1 MVLNLNSI
9 RKSYRTNEGNVSVLN
24 DVSLTLLAGE
34 TLALRGESG
43 SGKSTL
49 LHIAGAL
56 ELPDTG
62 SVEIDGKELS
72 KMDDTGRAAV
82 RRKDIAIIFQH
93 FNLIPSLN
101 VAANINFQANLSGPV
116 DKIKLEK
123 IRVVMGPGGK
133 MIREICE
140 ATGAKVDIEDDG
152 TIKIAASDTEA
163 AEAAQKRI
171 NDIVAEAELGVIY
184 TGKVVKT
191 VDFGAFVNFLG
202 TKDGLVHISEL
213 QDARTEKT
221 TDICKEGDMVKVKVI
236 GFDDRGKVKLSMKR
250 VNQKTGEDIESKKD
264 E

>member
-56 ELPDTG
+56 ELPDAG

-101 VAANINFQANLSGPV
+101 VAANINFQANLSGPC
-116 DKIKLEK
+116 LLYTSPSP
-123 IRVVMGPGGK
+123 R
-133 MIREICE
+133 
-140 ATGAKVDIEDDG
+140 DD
-152 TIKIAASDTEA
+152 
-163 AEAAQKRI
+163 
-171 NDIVAEAELGVIY
+171 L
-184 TGKVVKT
+184 
-191 VDFGAFVNFLG
+191 
-202 TKDGLVHISEL
+202 
-213 QDARTEKT
+213 
-221 TDICKEGDMVKVKVI
+221 
-236 GFDDRGKVKLSMKR
+236 
-250 VNQKTGEDIESKKD
+250 
-264 E
+264 